1 MNFFSSWH
9 HHQNTAPHVFV
20 VTDDDDNIS
29 TASSS
34 VSSSSTSLV
43 SLDESTA
50 CSDDYDTVRA
60 MCQQEKYTYKKY
72 DPLSHHFE
80 YNQSLRNPNFV
91 NDNDIDEICRDKMCE
106 WSYQI
111 VDFCKFHRESVDI
124 AMNYLDRFL
133 LTKFGQA
140 ALHDRN
146 TYQLVAMT
154 CLYSAIK
161 IHERQALS
169 PSVVSQLSRG
179 VYSAQQ
185 IAETE
190 VTLLHALQ
198 WQLHPPTAF
207 SFVRELITALPTDYI
222 PESIKESIFEITQKQ
237 TEFAVSDYRFIE
249 IPMSTIAFCSIMNAL
264 RCCGNKVS
272 ADVICIISTMMASA
286 IGLTDPS
293 CSYVIEIQRMLCTVC
308 PISDFAYT
316 STLLA
321 HSCDDPLDYST
332 STIDMEE
339 VLESKRNR
347 HGDDGNVKIR
357 TKQLRR
363 TSFDTSPRSSTTV
376 ATSTALATSNL
387 DTTGHSLV

>member
-1 MNFFSSWH
+1 
-9 HHQNTAPHVFV
+9 
-20 VTDDDDNIS
+20 
-29 TASSS
+29 
-34 VSSSSTSLV
+34 
-43 SLDESTA
+43 
-50 CSDDYDTVRA
+50 
-60 MCQQEKYTYKKY
+60 MCTYTKY
-72 DPLSHHFE
+72 DPLRQHIEH
-80 YNQSLRNPNFV
+80 NQSIRNPNCV
-91 NDNDIDEICRDKMCE
+91 NENDIDEICRDKMCE

-133 LTKFGQA
+133 LTKYGEA

-146 TYQLVAMT
+146 VYQLVAMT

-169 PSVVSQLSRG
+169 PTVVSQLSRG

-185 IAETE
+185 IADTE

-207 SFVRELITALPTDYI
+207 SFVRELIAALPTDYI
-222 PESIKESIFEITQKQ
+222 PDSIKESIFEIAQKQ
-237 TEFAVSDYRFIE
+237 TELAVSDYRFIE

-264 RCCGNKVS
+264 HCCGNYFS
-272 ADVICIISTMMASA
+272 GNVISTISTMMASA
-286 IGLTDPS
+286 IGLRDPS
-293 CSYVIEIQRMLCTVC
+293 CTYVMEAQRMLCTVC
-308 PISDFAYT
+308 PISDFACT
-316 STLLA
+316 SSLLA
-321 HSCDDPLDYST
+321 RTCDDPLDYST

-339 VLESKRNR
+339 IVESKRNR
-347 HGDDGNVKIR
+347 HGDDGNVNIR

-363 TSFDTSPRSSTTV
+363 TAFDVSPRSSTTV
-376 ATSTALATSNL
+376 ATTAIVTSNI